1 MTERRVLVIGSQCK
15 ALGELSF
22 LPSAARDIYAV
33 MTDLERGSCVS
44 ALEGEGLLIDPTVQ
58 AAKGA
63 ISTAYARAALDEATL
78 FITYIGHGQYSGD
91 DFYLLPFNASSTPTS
106 DTAINLTQL
115 IKELYRNSQGR
126 GVDGLGVL
134 VDACYSG
141 AAAMS
146 VAHEWVEKLK
156 AEMRFEV
163 MTATSAF
170 RPAADGCFTRNL
182 TRILSD
188 GLGDVPDAYLRC
200 IHLRTRIGQA
210 CPEQDPPQHPAYNPD
225 ETLWLAKNGGRSP
238 LSWAQT
244 PLASEIERLTVT
256 HQATPNLAEVVRQ
269 SQVHSCLA
277 VVGEAGMGK
286 SALAAALA
294 WPEKAPQMVSTG
306 FVQAIVLLNEAQTPQ
321 EIARLLSQQLCRSVV
336 GFEAAQSEFDRI
348 TTFAKKQRLG
358 ALEKQVI
365 EPLRLLQHQSVV
377 RIVFD
382 ALDRLAIGAGGAVM
396 EALEDLAGLPLVH
409 LIVTSRPETLLPNG
423 APAYLLE
430 TASDEQVSIYL
441 NQRAIPIDRR
451 KEILATAQG
460 NWLVVRVLADLLCA
474 DPDAALTN
482 GRLVLA
488 DAFEELLARCG
499 ANSSSNTQI
508 VLILLAAGG
517 AGPVVPLALLCE
529 ASQRLEGPQTPARV
543 RDELVRLR
551 GLVSR
556 SEAGIEAEKVGLFH
570 QTLVEHIL
578 TREPEEAIKAH
589 WALADA
595 IAALAPPGTGVVDL
609 VDPLQRYA
617 FEREADHLWEAGDT
631 EEALNALGNRIAAS
645 PRDNLLLWKNW
656 ERRIT
661 HIYEPLHPDI
671 LATQINVAYW
681 TMQTGDRTEALR
693 LLSSLLP
700 AASLVLGDDSPQV
713 LTARSNY
720 GYLRNEAGNHE
731 EALQIYQ
738 AVLQDRERSLGRFHR
753 DTLISRNLIAGIEFE
768 HGDIRQALLMLHELY
783 SDQVSVLGLFH
794 EDTLK
799 TRNNIASAVGL
810 TESPVEALSIH
821 KEVAQAR
828 LDVLGADHPDTL
840 KSRMGVAFWTGECG
854 NAHEAL
860 RLGLMLLP
868 ELERVLGT
876 DHPDTLITR
885 GNIAGWTGKC
895 GDKPKALRLFSELLP
910 DQEQLLGAEHPNTL
924 TTRSNIAGLTGEC
937 GDAQKAVRLFSE
949 LLTDQERVHGADHRD
964 TLTTRH
970 NIAAW
975 TRECGGKLD
984 ALRLF
989 TELLTD
995 RERVL
1000 GADHQETLTTREWI
1014 NFLSHD

>member
-1 MTERRVLVIGSQCK
+1 
-15 ALGELSF
+15 
-22 LPSAARDIYAV
+22 

-58 AAKGA
+58 AAKEA
-63 ISTAYARAALDEATL
+63 IRTAYAMAALDEATL
-78 FITYIGHGQYSGD
+78 FIFYIGHGQHFGN
-91 DFYLLPFNASSTPTS
+91 DFYLLTFNASIAPTS

-115 IKELYRNSQGR
+115 IKELHRISPGH
-126 GVDGLGVL
+126 GVDGLGLL

-141 AAAMS
+141 AAAIN
-146 VAHEWVEKLK
+146 VAHQWVDELK

-200 IHLRTRIGQA
+200 IHLRTRLGQA
-210 CPEQDPPQHPAYNPD
+210 CPGQDPPQHPAYNPD
-225 ETLWLAKNGGRSP
+225 ETLWLAKNGRRSP
-238 LSWAQT
+238 MPWAQT
-244 PLASEIERLTVT
+244 PLAPEIEKLTMT
-256 HQATPNLAEVVRQ
+256 YQATSNLAEVVRQ

-277 VVGEAGMGK
+277 VLGEAGIGK

-321 EIARLLSQQLCRSVV
+321 EIARLLSQQLCRSVA

-358 ALEKQVI
+358 ALEKLVI

-396 EALEDLAGLPLVH
+396 EALEVLAGLPLVH

-423 APAYLLE
+423 AVAYRLE
-430 TASDEQVSIYL
+430 TASDEQVRIYL
-441 NQRAIPIDRR
+441 NQRAIPIDRIQ
-451 KEILATAQG
+451 EILATAQG
-460 NWLVVRVLADLLCA
+460 NWLVVRVLADLLCD
-474 DPDAALTN
+474 DPDAAMTN
-482 GRLVLA
+482 GLLVLA

-499 ANSSSNTQI
+499 ANSSPNTQI

-529 ASQRLEGPQTPARV
+529 ASQRLNGPHTPARV

-556 SEAGIEAEKVGLFH
+556 SEAGTEAETVGLFH

-578 TREPEEAIKAH
+578 TRQPEEAIKAH
-589 WALADA
+589 LALAEA
-595 IAALAPPGTGVVDL
+595 ISAIAPPGTAAVDL
-609 VDPLQRYA
+609 ADSLQRYA
-617 FEREADHLWEAGDT
+617 FQQEPRHLWAAGCT
-631 EEALNALGNRIAAS
+631 EEAVSALGARTAAS
-645 PRDNLLLWKNW
+645 PRDNLLLWKSW
-656 ERRIT
+656 ERIFT
-661 HIYEPLHPDI
+661 HIYEPLHPDV
-671 LATQINVAYW
+671 LATQINVAFW
-681 TMQTGDRTEALR
+681 TRQTGDRREALR

-700 AASLVLGDDSPQV
+700 NASFILGVDSPQV

-720 GYLRNEAGNHE
+720 GFLLFEEGKHE
-731 EALQIYQ
+731 ESLQVHQ
-738 AVLQDRERSLGRFHR
+738 SVLQDRERTLGTWHR
-753 DTLISRNLIAGIEFE
+753 DTLTTRGLIIGNEFE
-768 HGDIRQALLMLHELY
+768 YGDTYRALSLLRELY
-783 SDQVSVLGLFH
+783 SDQASILGSSH

-799 TRNNIASAVGL
+799 TLGNIAYGMG
-810 TESPVEALSIH
+810 TTGNPGEALRIH
-821 KEVAQAR
+821 KEVALEQCNLLR
-828 LDVLGADHPDTL
+828 ADHPDTL
-840 KSRMGVAFWTGECG
+840 ASRKHVAFWTGECG
-854 NAHEAL
+854 DEEEAL
-860 RLGLMLLP
+860 RLGLELLP
-868 ELERVLGT
+868 ELERVLGV
-876 DHPDTLITR
+876 DHPDTLMTR
-885 GNIAGWTGKC
+885 QDIASWIGKCGDPQEALRLFSVLLTDQEQVFVADHPRLLLKTRNHIAGWTGEC
-895 GDKPKALRLFSELLP
+895 GDEHEALRLFLELLP
-910 DQEQLLGAEHPNTL
+910 DM
-924 TTRSNIAGLTGEC
+924 
-937 GDAQKAVRLFSE
+937 VRVL
-949 LLTDQERVHGADHRD
+949 GADHRD
-964 TLTTRH
+964 TLNTRH

-975 TRECGGKLD
+975 TRECGGQLE

-989 TELLTD
+989 LDLLPD
-995 RERVL
+995 QERVL
-1000 GADHQETLTTREWI
+1000 GTAHPTTLITCEWI
-1014 NFLSHD
+1014 KFLRHD